1 MLGAACGPMRFL
13 LGVVILAMGVSGLAA
28 IAEARHGRH
37 HGHYHSRHYLREVDR
52 NAHAAP
58 EPAPRTSNYAR
69 QRNGA
74 GGFADGI
81 RRMIGACT
89 DQMAEMK
96 GMPFDAVS
104 RTIRAGETSATR
116 WSRSAA
122 TASTAADRVVVNL
135 VTACPA
141 EGRLTPLGRLDAK
154 QRQLQSVRQGIDA
167 IRPALAAFENSLNE
181 AQRAQLTA
189 AVFLN

>member
-1 MLGAACGPMRFL
+1 
-13 LGVVILAMGVSGLAA
+13 
-28 IAEARHGRH
+28 
-37 HGHYHSRHYLREVDR
+37 
-52 NAHAAP
+52 
-58 EPAPRTSNYAR
+58 
-69 QRNGA
+69 
-74 GGFADGI
+74 
-81 RRMIGACT
+81 
-89 DQMAEMK
+89 
-96 GMPFDAVS
+96 
-104 RTIRAGETSATR
+104 
-116 WSRSAA
+116 
-122 TASTAADRVVVNL
+122 